1 MHKIVLY
8 IIYKHGEP
16 SPHQIIEGVHNMKFT
31 NIEDVNAFLAVV
43 DQCKGE
49 VYLKSDM
56 GDQFALKSKF
66 SRYIAMGAL
75 LSEHGD
81 ELELF
86 CEYKEDEPLL
96 LKFLSDNQHVL

>member
-1 MHKIVLY
+1 
-8 IIYKHGEP
+8 
-16 SPHQIIEGVHNMKFT
+16 MKFT

-49 VYLKSDM
+49 VYLKSEQ

-81 ELELF
+81 ELELY
-86 CEYKEDEPLL
+86 CEFKEDEPVL
-96 LKFLSDNQHVL
+96 LKFLSDNQHVI

>member
-1 MHKIVLY
+1 
-8 IIYKHGEP
+8 
-16 SPHQIIEGVHNMKFT
+16 MKFS

-43 DQCKGE
+43 DQCTGE
-49 VYLKSDM
+49 VYLKSEQ

-81 ELELF
+81 ELELY
-86 CEYKEDEPLL
+86 CEFKEDEPKLL
-96 LKFLSDNQHVL
+96 RFLSEHQHVI

>member
-1 MHKIVLY
+1 
-8 IIYKHGEP
+8 
-16 SPHQIIEGVHNMKFT
+16 MKFT
-31 NIEDVNAFLAVV
+31 NIEDINAFLAVC

-49 VYLKSDM
+49 VFLKSEQ

-81 ELELF
+81 ELELH
-86 CEYKEDEPLL
+86 CELKDDEPALL
-96 LKFLSDNQHVL
+96 QFLANNKHVM

>member
-1 MHKIVLY
+1 M
-8 IIYKHGEP
+8 GRP
-16 SPHQIIEGVHNMKFT
+16 PPHRNYSKEWHTMKFT
-31 NIEDVNAFLAVV
+31 NIDDVNAFLAVV
-43 DQCKGE
+43 DTCRGE
-49 VYLKSDM
+49 VYLKSEQ

-86 CEYKEDEPLL
+86 CEYKEDEPKLL
-96 LKFLSDNQHVL
+96 RFLSENQHVL

>member
-1 MHKIVLY
+1 
-8 IIYKHGEP
+8 
-16 SPHQIIEGVHNMKFT
+16 MKFT

-43 DQCKGE
+43 DPCKGE
-49 VYLKSDM
+49 VYLKSDA
-56 GDQFALKSKF
+56 GDQFALKSKV

-86 CEYKEDEPLL
+86 CEFKEDEPML